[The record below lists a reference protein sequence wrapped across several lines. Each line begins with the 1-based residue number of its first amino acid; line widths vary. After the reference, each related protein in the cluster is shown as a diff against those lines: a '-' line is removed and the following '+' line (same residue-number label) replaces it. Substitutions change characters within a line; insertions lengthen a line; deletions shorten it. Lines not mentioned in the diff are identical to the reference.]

1 MNQRLRALKPYAPY
15 GLLAAVVLL
24 PFAAPGYIFTLDAA
38 PVPHIPAPHAAGS
51 DYLWQW
57 LLHILNI
64 VVPSQVIEKLLFA
77 AIILC
82 SAIGMHRLMDFLQ
95 RRAGHDTTLGWGPAR
110 YFAGLLYA
118 VNPFT
123 YDRFMAGQYGVLL
136 GYALLP
142 FVLEAFLAFAF
153 RPDRR
158 GMLRLALG
166 IVLVSIVSLPT
177 TGLVVL
183 AGVLALAAAAWQ
195 QRWRTPLLRQYVLYA
210 LGAAG
215 IFVALSSYWLLPA
228 LLGKGALVQQVHTF
242 TSAHTAAFATVGSG
256 FVGKLAR
263 VAQLQGFW
271 AEPHGL
277 FTLPQEQLPGWG
289 TVRLLVW
296 ALVATGVVVLQRRS
310 RQLGTTFLLIG
321 LSGLLLSAGLVAGV
335 LTHLGYRE
343 PQKFAALVALSMAVF
358 AGFGV
363 ARIVALGRARSE
375 AWANAAIAASL
386 VVLLLFTPTMY
397 WGFGGQLRPRE
408 YPDGWFA
415 ANTFLAR
422 QGGGYQAIF
431 LPWHEYMSFTF
442 TADRI
447 IANPAARF
455 FGQPVIISNDPELG
469 AIKPPAGA
477 TATRIGALVAGGRHT
492 PLLAAQLA
500 GFNVRFVLLAKEYD
514 YRRYDYLGR
523 QPGFHRVFDSQSLR
537 IYEDTAW
544 KGYE

>member
-1 MNQRLRALKPYAPY
+1 MNRRLRALQPYAPY
-15 GLLAAVVLL
+15 ALLAAVVLL

-38 PVPHIPAPHAAGS
+38 PVPHIPAPHAGGS
-51 DYLWQW
+51 DYLWQE
-57 LLHILNI
+57 LLHILNSA
-64 VVPSQVIEKLLFA
+64 VPSQVIEKLLFV
-77 AIILC
+77 AIILG

-95 RRAGHDTTLGWGPAR
+95 RRTGHDTTLGWGPAR

-142 FVLEAFLAFAF
+142 FVLEALLAFAVH
-153 RPDRR
+153 PDRR
-158 GMLRLALG
+158 GMLRVALG

-177 TGLVVL
+177 TGLAVL
-183 AGVLALAAAAWQ
+183 AGALTLAAAAWQ
-195 QRWRTPLLRQYVLYA
+195 QRRKARLLRQYVRYG

-215 IFVALSSYWLLPA
+215 IFAVLSSYWLLPA
-228 LLGKGALVQQVHTF
+228 LLGKGALAQQVHTF
-242 TSAHTAAFATVGSG
+242 TPAHTAAFATVGSG
-256 FVGKLAR
+256 FVGKLAH

-271 AEPHGL
+271 VEPHGL

-296 ALVATGVVVLQRRS
+296 ALAVVGAVVLYRSS
-310 RQLGTTFLLIG
+310 RQLGATFLLIG
-321 LSGLLLSAGLVAGV
+321 LSGWLLAAGLAAGL
-335 LTHLGYRE
+335 LTHFGYRE

-363 ARIVALGRARSE
+363 AQIVALGRARSE
-375 AWANAAIAASL
+375 GWANAAVAAAL

-397 WGFGGQLRPRE
+397 WGFGGQLRPRK

-415 ANTFLAR
+415 ANAFLAQ
-422 QGGGYQAIF
+422 QGGSYQAVF
-431 LPWHEYMSFTF
+431 LPWHEYMSFAF

-455 FGQPVIISNDPELG
+455 FGQPVTISNDPELG
-469 AIKPPAGA
+469 AIKPPADA
-477 TATRIGALVAGGRHT
+477 AATRIGALVAGGQHT

-500 GFNVRFVLLAKEYD
+500 GFNVRFVLLAKDYD
-514 YRRYDYLGR
+514 YRRYNYLEQ

-537 IYEDTAW
+537 IYENAAW